1 MYLINVLANI
11 IKNKIKYANIPKY
24 YYKIL
29 PLMKLLKF
37 YSELLNFQE
46 FNFGVDVFGA

>member
-1 MYLINVLANI
+1 MCLINVLANI

-29 PLMKLLKF
+29 PLIKLLEF
-37 YSELLNFQE
+37 YSGILNF
-46 FNFGVDVFGA
+46 